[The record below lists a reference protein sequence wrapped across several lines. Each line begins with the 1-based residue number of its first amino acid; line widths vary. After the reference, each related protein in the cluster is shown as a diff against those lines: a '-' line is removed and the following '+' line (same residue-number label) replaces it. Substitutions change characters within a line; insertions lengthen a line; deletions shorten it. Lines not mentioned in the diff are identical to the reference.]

1 MEEKLSSLEF
11 LQLSIIP
18 YSVKVL
24 QKEDLNVGLFS
35 ISLIDPIVAFL
46 SPLVTF

>member
-24 QKEDLNVGLFS
+24 QKEDFKCWAIFN
-35 ISLIDPIVAFL
+35 
-46 SPLVTF
+46 